1 MKRRGRKER
10 KENRREGKGR
20 KGEEERRGNVCKDEK
35 RRGVKKRNNEFTHK
49 ENEKNTAPRS
59 YFPGHAVNSR
69 LKSIKEIDQYI
80 AAKAI
85 GSTENE
91 TIRRTLS

>member
-10 KENRREGKGR
+10 KEREGKGR
-20 KGEEERRGNVCKDEK
+20 EGKERRGYVCKDKK
-35 RRGVKKRNNEFTHK
+35 RRGVKKRNSEFTHK
-49 ENEKNTAPRS
+49 VNEKNTAPRS

>member
-10 KENRREGKGR
+10 KENRREGREK
-20 KGEEERRGNVCKDEK
+20 KEEKRGNVCKDEK
-35 RRGVKKRNNEFTHK
+35 RRGVKKETMNSRTK
-49 ENEKNTAPRS
+49 KKKKTAPRS

-85 GSTENE
+85 GSTEKE

>member
-1 MKRRGRKER
+1 M
-10 KENRREGKGR
+10 
-20 KGEEERRGNVCKDEK
+20 CKDEK

-69 LKSIKEIDQYI
+69 LKSMKEIDQYI

>member
-1 MKRRGRKER
+1 M
-10 KENRREGKGR
+10 
-20 KGEEERRGNVCKDEK
+20 
-35 RRGVKKRNNEFTHK
+35 HK

-69 LKSIKEIDQYI
+69 LKSMKEIDQYI

>member
-10 KENRREGKGR
+10 KENRREGREK
-20 KGEEERRGNVCKDEK
+20 KEEKRGNVCKDEK
-35 RRGVKKRNNEFTHK
+35 RRGVKKRGNEFTHK

-69 LKSIKEIDQYI
+69 LKIIKEIDQYI